1 MWRGRAEACCK
12 CGDDIFLNPDAACL
26 SSLISFVRG
35 DWESGLGVKAVIS
48 FSILRRRSSI
58 RSMASLSPAPAV
70 AEVAVADAVVLVDV
84 VVEFRAVLSDEVA
97 SDDDVIGR
105 LEGDESDEATTDR
118 FLRSELLT
126 QSMPLLAQKL
136 QGLLPSHF
144 VLRRLHVSQAEP
156 ELKRRAVLVEK
167 TLLG

>member
-1 MWRGRAEACCK
+1 M
-12 CGDDIFLNPDAACL
+12 
-26 SSLISFVRG
+26 
-35 DWESGLGVKAVIS
+35 S

-58 RSMASLSPAPAV
+58 RSIASLSPAPAAFV
-70 AEVAVADAVVLVDV
+70 VAVAADDVAVLDV
-84 VVEFRAVLSDEVA
+84 AVEWRAVLSDEVA

-105 LEGDESDEATTDR
+105 LEGEERDEATTDL

-144 VLRRLHVSQAEP
+144 VLRRLQVSQAEP
-156 ELKRRAVLVEK
+156 ELRRRAVFVEN
-167 TLLG
+167 TLRG

>member
-1 MWRGRAEACCK
+1 M
-12 CGDDIFLNPDAACL
+12 
-26 SSLISFVRG
+26 
-35 DWESGLGVKAVIS
+35 S

-58 RSMASLSPAPAV
+58 RSIASLSPTPAV
-70 AEVAVADAVVLVDV
+70 EAVAVTEEADEEEEVVVVVLV
-84 VVEFRAVLSDEVA
+84 EFNAVLPDEVA

-105 LEGDESDEATTDR
+105 LDGDERDEATTDL

-144 VLRRLHVSQAEP
+144 VLRLLHVSQAEP
-156 ELKRRAVLVEK
+156 ELRRRAVFVEN